1 MSMSSKKLKIN
12 LVITMLS
19 AAISLTSFLYLTYA
33 WFSFK
38 REAGVTAMTVQASGD
53 ISYELKYFTK
63 NYSSNGTPNGYQS
76 PDVALSPS
84 DIVTVDNYDTQFLP
98 ISEDPYLNGIQ
109 TVIIT
114 AQYPSL
120 RFTYALEVTG
130 DFAIDKTVFLR
141 LTDYVAVPSTT
152 FYNATTNT
160 PINLAQAINVYSTAV
175 DGNSGNITA
184 GANSFVTS
192 TSQTDRFNQTASSG
206 PSNINLA
213 QDVLDFDEVP
223 ADKIIFFFTIEFSNA
238 PSTYYSYSYTS
249 SGHDY
254 YFSDVEGTSNV
265 YKNLSFSITEL
276 SVSIS

>member
-1 MSMSSKKLKIN
+1 M
-12 LVITMLS
+12 VITMLS

-33 WFSFK
+33 WFTFK
-38 REAGVTAMTVQASGD
+38 REAGITAMTIQASGD

-63 NYSSNGTPNGYQS
+63 NYGSNGTPSGYQS
-76 PDVALSPS
+76 PDVALQPS
-84 DIVTVDNYDTQFLP
+84 DVVTVDDYDTQFLP

-109 TVIIT
+109 TVIIN

-120 RFTYALEVTG
+120 RYTYALEVTG
-130 DFAIDKTVFLR
+130 DFAIDKTVYLR

-152 FYNATTNT
+152 FYNGTTNT
-160 PINLAQAINVYSTAV
+160 AINLAQAINVYGTAV
-175 DGNSGNITA
+175 DGNGNVTT

-192 TSQTDRFNQTASSG
+192 TSQTDRFNQTASAG
-206 PSNINLA
+206 PSDINLA
-213 QDVLDFDEVP
+213 QDILDFDEVP
-223 ADKIIFFFTIEFSNA
+223 ADKIVFFFTIEYSNA

-249 SGHDY
+249 NNHDY

-276 SVSIS
+276 SVNIS